1 MEREIRVRFAP
12 SPTGPL
18 HIGGVKTALFNF
30 LFARHHKGKIIL
42 RIEDT
47 DQKRYVPGAEDYIV
61 QSLQW
66 LGINFD
72 ESPALGGDFGPYRQ
86 SERKTIYQSYV
97 QQLIDKGKAYYA
109 FDSAA
114 ELEEMRR
121 QLEAEKADNTSYA
134 AHIRHKMRNSLSLPE
149 DEVRKLLE
157 EGVPYVVRFKM
168 ERDRLLVL
176 HDKVRG
182 EIKVNTNTLDDKVLF
197 KSDGMPT
204 YHLANVVDDHLMQIS
219 HVIRGE
225 EWLPSLALHYLLYEA
240 FGWQEEMPSFAH
252 LPLILKPAGKGKLS
266 KRDGDK
272 MGFPVFPLEWKN
284 PENGEVFPGYREAG
298 YLPEAVINMLAL
310 LGWSPG
316 DEQEFLSMEELI
328 AKFDLDKVGKS
339 GSRFNPEKA
348 LWYNHHY
355 IQEKTD
361 SELARMLL
369 PIVKEKGIETP
380 IDFVE
385 KAVSM
390 IKERANLI
398 PDLWEHSSFIFIRPP
413 DYDAKLV
420 RKKWKENTAQ
430 LLLDFVPRLESLDNF
445 DAGSIKT
452 LFESYV
458 AEKETGF
465 GAIMLPLRLTLV
477 GSGKGP
483 DLFALMQLLGKE
495 EVIERIRAGVQA
507 IVKQKDSH

>member
-1 MEREIRVRFAP
+1 MKKDIRVRFAP

-30 LFARHHKGKIIL
+30 LFARHNGGKMIL

-47 DQKRYVPGAEDYIV
+47 DQKRYVPGAEEYIV
-61 QSLQW
+61 ESLQW
-66 LGINFD
+66 LGIDFD
-72 ESPALGGDFGPYRQ
+72 ESPALGGDYGPYRQ
-86 SERKTIYQSYV
+86 SERKNIYQTYV
-97 QQLIDKGKAYYA
+97 QQLIDSGKAYYA
-109 FDSAA
+109 FDTAE

-121 QLEAEKADNTSYA
+121 RLEAEKSDNTSYA
-134 AHIRHKMRNSLSLPE
+134 EHSRYQMRNSLSLPE
-149 DEVRKLLE
+149 EEVKRLLDE
-157 EGVPYVVRFKM
+157 GTPYVVRFKM
-168 ERDRLLVL
+168 ERDRVVVL
-176 HDKVRG
+176 RDIVRG
-182 EIKVNTNTLDDKVLF
+182 EIKVNTNTLDDKILF

-204 YHLANVVDDHLMQIS
+204 YHLANVVDDYLMRIS

-240 FGWQEEMPSFAH
+240 FGWQEEMPAFAH

-284 PENGEVFPGYREAG
+284 PENGEIFPGYREAG
-298 YLPEAVINMLAL
+298 YLPEAVVNMLAL

-316 DEQEFLSMEELI
+316 DEQEFLSMEQLI
-328 AKFDLDKVGKS
+328 EKFDLHKVGKS

-355 IQEKTD
+355 IQEK
-361 SELARMLL
+361 SNAELAQMLL
-369 PIVKEKGIETP
+369 PIIREKGIETQS
-380 IDFVE
+380 DFVE
-385 KAVSM
+385 KVVAMV
-390 IKERANLI
+390 KERANLI
-398 PDLWEHSSFIFIRPP
+398 PALWENSSFIFVRPT

-420 RKKWKENTAQ
+420 RKKWKENTGKW
-430 LLLDFVPRLESLDNF
+430 LMDFLPRLQSLETF
-445 DAGSIKT
+445 DAASIKT
-452 LFESYV
+452 MFENYV
-458 AEKETGF
+458 AGNELSF
-465 GAIMLPLRLTLV
+465 GAVMLPLRLTIV

-495 EVIERIRAGVQA
+495 EVIARITAGVKA
-507 IVKQKDSH
+507 IEEQKNAN